1 MSSAQSKLSNED
13 TQPLTVL
20 PQAPAGTAAHGLWF
34 AVQTRPWCSLAV
46 LPAGPGE
53 SALSVANALYD
64 VGALVS
70 GGPMRLL
77 DARAVTL
84 ASSAS
89 FIVNMSSLVSAPGER
104 RNGGAQRAVVVLASV
119 IDQMAGV
126 PIVLSAD
133 AAILTVTL
141 GKTTLDSARR
151 TLELVGAERVL
162 GCILVP
168 PEE

>member
-1 MSSAQSKLSNED
+1 MSSAQSKLSDD
-13 TQPLTVL
+13 TLPLSVL
-20 PQAPAGTAAHGLWF
+20 PFATAGTAAQGLWF
-34 AVQTRPWCSLAV
+34 AVQTRPWASLAV

-77 DARAVTL
+77 DARAITM

-89 FIVNMSSLVSAPGER
+89 FIVNMSALVSAPGER
-104 RNGGAQRAVVVLASV
+104 RAGGLQRAVVVLPSV
-119 IDQMAGV
+119 IEQLAVV
-126 PIVLSAD
+126 PIVLAAD
-133 AAILTVTL
+133 AVLFTVTL

-168 PEE
+168 P

>member
-1 MSSAQSKLSNED
+1 MSGATSLSDD
-13 TQPLTVL
+13 TMPLSVL
-20 PQAPAGTAAHGLWF
+20 PSTTSAAGQTLWF
-34 AVQTRPWCSLAV
+34 ALQDKAWSSLAI

-53 SALSVANALYD
+53 SALGVANALYD

-84 ASSAS
+84 STSAS
-89 FIVNMSSLVSAPGER
+89 FILNMSSLVSAPGER
-104 RNGGAQRAVVVLASV
+104 RQGGTQRALVVLASV
-119 IDQMAGV
+119 LEQMAGI
-126 PIVLSAD
+126 PIVLAAD
-133 AAILTVTL
+133 AVVLTVVL
-141 GKTTLDSARR
+141 GKTTLESARQ

-168 PEE
+168 PEG

>member
-1 MSSAQSKLSNED
+1 MSGAQPKFSPED
-13 TQPLTVL
+13 TQPLSVL
-20 PQAPAGTAAHGLWF
+20 PLAPAGTAAHALWF
-34 AVQTRPWCSLAV
+34 AVQTRPWSCLAV

-70 GGPMRLL
+70 GGPMRML

-84 ASSAS
+84 SNSAS

-104 RNGGAQRAVVVLASV
+104 RQGGAQRAVVVLSSV
-119 IDQMAGV
+119 IDQLAGV

-133 AAILTVTL
+133 AVVLTVVL
-141 GKTTLDSARR
+141 GKTSLDDARR
-151 TLELVGAERVL
+151 TLELVGADRVL

-168 PEE
+168 PEA

>member
-1 MSSAQSKLSNED
+1 MASVPSKLSAED
-13 TQPLTVL
+13 TQPLEVL
-20 PQAPAGTAAHGLWF
+20 PQTPAGPAANALWF
-34 AVQTRPWCSLAV
+34 AVQGRPWLSLAV

-53 SALSVANALYD
+53 SSLGVANALYD

-70 GGPMRLL
+70 GGPIRLL

-104 RNGGAQRAVVVLASV
+104 RTGGTQRAVVVLSSV
-119 IDQMAGV
+119 IDQLAGV
-126 PIVLSAD
+126 PIVLAAD
-133 AAILTVTL
+133 AVLLTLTL

-151 TLELVGAERVL
+151 TLELVGCR
-162 GCILVP
+162 G
-168 PEE
+168 